1 MLCGAFI
8 DPFCASQATKMK
20 TTIHKVTNNLI
31 LFLEEVSY
39 AAHQG
44 MIDLIKNILTL
55 KKNLLILW
63 HAEFSASTAPVFS
76 VTLSFRIDF
85 NMLIWCSSNISD
97 YIQCWKQLCC
107 LIFLWNPWY
116 FQDSLTNRQ

>member
-8 DPFCASQATKMK
+8 DPICASRATKMK

-44 MIDLIKNILTL
+44 RIYLIKNT
-55 KKNLLILW
+55 
-63 HAEFSASTAPVFS
+63 E
-76 VTLSFRIDF
+76 
-85 NMLIWCSSNISD
+85 NI
-97 YIQCWKQLCC
+97 
-107 LIFLWNPWY
+107 FV
-116 FQDSLTNRQ
+116 